1 MKIFFD
7 HGKNDVDFYER
18 IGVKRPLIRFC
29 LGKVFTNPTERYV
42 VVFIAL
48 LKDTLWFR
56 LGVRY
61 VRVKELIEADCE
73 QARLE
78 ERVKIVAWLR
88 KEAQVAIDQSDFNES
103 YCRANLL
110 AASDIEAGEHLK

>member
-7 HGKNDVDFYER
+7 HGKNDVEFYER

-78 ERVKIVAWLR
+78 ERAKIVEWLR
-88 KEAQVAIDQSDFNES
+88 WMDDPADYADM
-103 YCRANLL
+103 
-110 AASDIEAGEHLK
+110 IEAGEHLNMPPPTN

>member
-7 HGKNDVDFYER
+7 HGKNDVEFYER

-48 LKDTLWFR
+48 LKATLWFR

-61 VRVKELIEADCE
+61 VKVKKLIEADRE

-78 ERVKIVAWLR
+78 ERAKIVAWLR
-88 KEAQVAIDQSDFNES
+88 DDRGMNGTALGFAHW
-103 YCRANLL
+103 
-110 AASDIEAGEHLK
+110 IEAGDHLK